1 MTEYNMVKIA
11 GDFNQ
16 TDTALGQAIQTIPNN
31 ICFMSIIV
39 IIAIFCWT
47 LVKIFKITNSK
58 SVEYNFY
65 KKRKGK

>member
-16 TDTALGQAIQTIPNN
+16 TDTAFGQAIPNLIQTIQNN
-31 ICFMSIIV
+31 ICFISIIV

-47 LVKIFKITNSK
+47 LVKIFQITNSK
-58 SVEYNFY
+58 SVEYNF
-65 KKRKGK
+65 